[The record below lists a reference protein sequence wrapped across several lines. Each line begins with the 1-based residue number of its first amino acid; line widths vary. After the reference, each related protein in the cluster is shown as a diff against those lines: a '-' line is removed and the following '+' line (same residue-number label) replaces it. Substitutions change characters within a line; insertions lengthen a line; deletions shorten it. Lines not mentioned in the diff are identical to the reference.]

1 MRPLMKSEPQVKQ
14 SVCRMHGYGLNS
26 FRKNNSRT
34 NGQYGLSVIT
44 ASINVF
50 DVKIKTILCIQGNK
64 EYSRGI

>member
-1 MRPLMKSEPQVKQ
+1 MKSEPQVKQ
-14 SVCRMHGYGLNS
+14 SACRMHSYGLNS

-50 DVKIKTILCIQGNK
+50 DVKIKTILCIRGNK